1 MGRVGWT
8 GRERLKRKGIYLCIW
23 MIDDVVQEKLM
34 QHCKAII
41 LQFKKYNKKL
51 KRGMCVCVYVY
62 ICVYIYMCVCI
73 YVSVFHVK
81 SLLIL
86 PQLRKT
92 PKISLDGWCRTWHFY
107 SRAQHNH
114 SHRGSQIHGLH
125 GVALPGL
132 QDIAKV
138 SLVCSAGPSEP
149 RPKGILATVLSQLCL
164 ELPLPEGIGS

>member
-1 MGRVGWT
+1 MNPVLLKFLFLAPHIVHSRHSRMPIGESSIDIYILLSIKQTASGKLLYSTGSSSQCSVMTQMGRVGGT

-92 PKISLDGWCRTWHFY
+92 PKISLDGWCRM
-107 SRAQHNH
+107 
-114 SHRGSQIHGLH
+114 
-125 GVALPGL
+125 
-132 QDIAKV
+132 
-138 SLVCSAGPSEP
+138 
-149 RPKGILATVLSQLCL
+149 
-164 ELPLPEGIGS
+164 